1 MNIPTSYTLQDGDY
15 TWTSGD
21 GKSVG
26 TYTLKL
32 TQQGIQNIEAAIYS
46 GTDGFDPDLNPIHNV
61 ELTTTIA
68 TIGTASFE
76 IKQKAISN
84 VKVTADDQSKT
95 YDGQAAS
102 LDLTKL
108 ETMADNTISD
118 IPVTTTGLTA
128 DDFDWYDQSGTK
140 LAAAPTAVGQYEAR
154 LKTTALAQLQSAN
167 PNYAFTEASGTIN
180 YQITAKPAAVT
191 VSGAGSKVYD
201 GKATSASDVLSK
213 VALKADLL
221 TGQSL
226 DTSTL
231 TADDYSWFTKN
242 ADGTY
247 TAASNPASAGT
258 YYLQLNSNGISKLN
272 AANPNYDFTASGDF
286 TYTIDKSANVA
297 TVSGTQTETYSGTAK
312 SVNYKADG
320 DNSVKVTF
328 ISSNGGKVISGVTLS
343 SDDFEIV
350 DATGAKV
357 DAINAV
363 EADGTTPTNYHIV
376 LTDAGLAKLRKAVG
390 DNYSISKDAS
400 YGTLKIN
407 PRVAHA
413 VLSGTGSTTYTGQRI
428 YPDSMEHGGVTL
440 TVDIPKN
447 DEFYT
452 FFSHS
457 TTGNL
462 EYSSDNG
469 LTWTENRPKDVG
481 TYLVR
486 ISADGL
492 AAIKANYGSTGN
504 IVWEENGA
512 STITGQATLTVVK
525 TAGTAVL
532 SGVGKKTY
540 DGSPIT
546 SYKTPIALKVTAL
559 TTQGNKKEPKTITLT
574 AGTDYVWKLGSETHT
589 TAPSDVGKYT
599 IELTDA
605 GKQKIKDTYTNIDW
619 GSANSSIKSVATY
632 EIDPVAENSVL
643 VNTTDGNYSKT
654 YDGTA
659 THTIDAGKFTLTT
672 PLNGNSVK
680 LDTTGID
687 DSSYEWVDANG
698 NKIDDPVNVG
708 TYYVKLTNS
717 AFATLQSHNKNY
729 TLTNTGLGTYT
740 ITQATAS
747 ATLSGSRTRAY
758 NGQAVTDS
766 DLNKGGIT
774 LTITY
779 PQNGGSHSETVD
791 LASGD
796 YTWNTTDHAAPVNA
810 SDTAYTLSL
819 NADHIKQLIEGK
831 AGYGTDAAG
840 QKLSN
845 VKFADDAITGSADYT
860 ITKLAA
866 DATIANN
873 ATAGNYSKTY
883 DGTATT
889 EVDPSKL
896 TISTQVNGKTVSLD
910 TSTLTAGDYQWVDA
924 AGNALSSN
932 PQAVGTYHIAL
943 TADGLAK
950 LNAAN
955 PNFTLTQTGT
965 GTYTITQADASGVLS
980 GSNSKTYN
988 GNAVS
993 LTELNSNGS
1002 IKVALTIPGLTGT
1015 HSYTLKTGDYY
1026 ISGNATDAGTYTVS
1040 LTSAGV
1046 TAVKDYIK
1054 SLAGTGQD
1062 GQSNVQ
1068 FADDAITGSATFTIN
1083 ASANVVKVGGSQTE
1097 TYTGQKVDLNYQ
1109 ANGTNSVTITI
1120 ANAAGNTTGKT
1131 ADAST
1136 VTLDSGD
1143 FTVEGDPINVGTYHV
1158 VLTDAGVAKVQNAVG
1173 KNYQISQDSSAY
1185 GSLVIT
1191 KATGTAT
1198 LNGAGE
1204 KAYDGTAISSY
1215 TTPVKVTITAPN
1227 TATTVDLTAGTDYV
1241 WKKDGQTYTT
1251 APVDAGDYTIEL
1263 TAAGKAKITA
1273 ENAANIDWA
1282 NSTITSE
1289 ATYKINKATATVG
1302 FTADSGQT
1310 VNYNGKTGQFDSTKF
1325 VPTISTNNG
1334 KTLTIPAGVALSLA
1348 GGDFAID
1355 NDSTEPTELGSYT
1368 VKLTDTGLA
1377 KLKSA
1382 TNNYNWVNNTSAT
1395 YAIQKTTGVS
1405 VTLADKNGGQ
1415 SVAYK
1420 GTAFDNS
1427 EIDVN
1432 DYAITL
1438 GNGQTYTLKNGD
1450 LEFAPNQD
1458 PTNTGTYQVQLSE
1471 QGKNAI
1477 SALDSA
1483 HYSYKVESAGQ
1494 GTFTI
1499 TKATPQVVMKGAGQ
1513 KVYDGTAITS
1523 YTTPIGI
1530 TITAPGNP
1538 TLTLDSQ
1545 DYQFVAADGTVYAG
1559 DQAPVNV
1566 GDYKIELTETGK
1578 EKIRQNTDDDTN
1590 LDWSKVDFA
1599 NIGNGTYTIT
1609 QAAGKA
1615 VLSGSN
1621 HRVYTGS
1628 QVTTA
1633 DLNKTGGN
1641 IVVTIS
1647 VSGVNKTIDYKLQDG
1662 DYSWTSGNATDAATY
1677 TLELNKANILQHLKA
1692 KIAADS
1698 TWKGN
1703 VDLTD
1708 AALTGS
1714 ATFTVDPSAN
1724 VVSVSGTQ
1732 NESYTGS
1739 PISVAYEQGG
1749 SNSVK
1754 VTIANAANN
1763 ADGATAPLTNVT
1775 LDSGDFRLAGESGN
1789 SATNHGTYRVVLT
1802 DAGIAKIQAA
1812 VGSNYAISQSD
1823 TDAGKLVISK
1833 ATASA
1838 KLTGNGSSTYNG
1850 QPITVGDLNS
1860 STTGLKVTVTGPTAN
1875 ASAYSLSSG
1884 DVEFS
1889 TDGQNWTTTMPTDA
1903 KTYQVRLTDQGKN
1916 GIISQFGNDNL
1927 VWTNASGESTITSD
1941 ASYKINPL
1949 ASDSVLANASDYTK
1963 TYDGAATSTI
1973 DPSKLKLTTTVNGQT
1988 VDLTTTGID
1997 GSSFEWVDQ
2006 DGNAISAPKNVGTYY
2021 LKLTD
2026 AAFATLQADNP
2037 NFTLTNTGL
2046 GKYTITQAN
2055 ASATLSG
2062 SGRRAYNGK
2071 GVTLDDLNKHD
2082 AGNNITL
2089 TIKYPANGDASH
2101 SETVALTAD
2110 DFVWNTSDGSAPVD
2124 ANSQAYTLSLKP
2136 SAIQKLIEDKAGSG
2150 TDAAGNAL
2158 SNVTFADDAITGT
2171 ADYTITSLSTAATI
2185 SNNGDYGKTYDA
2197 ATTDTI
2203 DPSKLKL
2210 TTQVDGQTVELNT
2223 TGMTGND
2230 YEWVNATGNALS
2242 SNPKDVGTYYIKL
2255 TDGGLRKL
2263 QSLNPNFTLTQT
2275 GLGKYVISAAEATGT
2290 LTGSNSKVYDGNA
2303 ISLDEINQGGQIKVN
2318 LNFPGSNS
2326 ASYTLKDTDYDIT
2339 GNATDAGSYTITLNS
2354 TGVTNVENYLKS
2366 LAGTSQSGDSNVK
2379 FADNAITGS
2388 ASFTITASTNNA
2400 TVSGTQTETYTG
2412 SSIGV
2417 SYNTTGNN
2425 SVTVSFKSTNG
2436 GKDLTGVAL
2445 TSGDFQIVDADGNP
2459 TTAINAGGT
2468 YHIVLTDAGVTR
2480 IQSLAGNN
2488 YTISKDSSYGT
2499 LVIDKAIGKAT
2510 FSGTPSYAY
2519 TGKAVSPAGEDGYL
2533 SKYTLTL
2540 DEPGNP
2546 TYTLQDGDV
2555 EFKVDGNWTTTAPVK
2570 VGTYAARLSQQGWN
2584 NIKKINS
2591 DNVTWSATASTAGTA
2606 TYTITEANVTA
2617 ALSGNGY
2624 KVYNGSAVTADELYK
2639 NGSTI
2644 KVELNGGEDIANLP
2658 TSYTLKQGDYEWVE
2672 GTAPTNVGKY
2682 HLKLTAA
2689 GISSIQAQIDH
2700 VLGAGMV
2707 KLTTTADQAGQASFE
2722 IKQTVSGKV
2731 QLHGNEETTYDGTV
2745 ASFNPSSATDYG
2757 FNNAEG
2763 LKTPTFDAS
2772 DFDWYSD
2779 AAGTHKI
2786 SAPTNAGTY
2795 YLLLNANGKKKWADA
2810 NPNYSFVDEHGNSTI
2825 TGSVTYTIKQRDLVI
2840 ELSGQASKV
2849 YDGSTAAITADDLSS
2864 GKIKI
2869 SWNNGSQPTDIA
2881 SYTLSAGDLEVV
2893 NAAGNAVKNANASG
2907 NVTEGNPVYTVRLTA
2922 AALER
2927 INNLTGAA
2935 NYKISQDD
2943 TEATYLIYT
2952 RKAQL
2957 TLTGSQTTTYGT
2969 ELALDPNA
2977 YNLDFSN
2984 WVDTANHKPT
2994 KEEIGLKAGS
3004 LYIDYGTNNGS
3015 ATDQLPKDAGKYQV
3029 KASAALI
3036 ARLKSLYP
3044 DYDFEQTA
3052 TTDASHE
3059 PATYVISPAAATVT
3073 ITGTQKVKYGE
3084 STAINAGNYK
3094 LTITATVN
3102 GVADTPIFA
3111 GQVKLTNADLEF
3123 VTNPTNV
3130 GDYRVKLSE
3139 HGLEKLANLSIS
3151 TKTGSSNYDWTQAKD
3166 ATAGFEVT
3174 QMPVT
3179 ITVNDAKKSVVYGS
3193 QDWKDALSSN
3203 PSGYSLSIATEGG
3216 AALSYTQRDG
3226 DVVYA
3231 QKPGNVGDYEVELSA
3246 DGLNN
3251 IKTALGT
3258 NYEYPEDAADV
3269 TTKGT
3274 FTVKQGKETVQLTGH
3289 DGRTYDA
3296 KSTSVSDLDMN
3307 KYSYTATIYAADG
3320 QPQTVALTADDLEI
3334 VPNNGSTSNV
3344 GTYKIQLSN
3353 AGQEKLKALDGNHG
3367 QNYQWTFNSDAD
3379 YVITASDAATA
3390 KLSGSNSKV
3399 YDGNR
3404 VTIGEVNSNSGN
3416 ITVTLTY
3423 PGSNANST
3431 YTITAGDLDWYAHG
3445 HKLTE
3450 APQDVGTYTIKLKDS
3465 SLTRLKARL
3474 SQLTGSNVQF
3484 ADTVTSVPGSA
3495 TFTITPEPLI
3505 NVTVSGDSQDKT
3517 YDGQPASLDVSGLTV
3532 KDGTTSL
3539 DKGTLSA
3546 GDFDWYDAQGNKLT
3560 AVPTNAGKYQ
3570 ARLKSTAYQKLQTA
3584 NTNYEIT
3591 EATGTIDYEIKQAP
3605 ATAAISGSA
3614 SRAYDGSSTAA
3625 SDVLAGVSWTPSG
3638 LVTGQSLSTTG
3649 IDASDYEWFAKNAD
3663 GTYTALTGEPTNVGT
3678 YSLKFKQSSISK
3690 LRTANT
3696 NYSFANDAVT
3706 GEFTYTITPAS
3717 ENVSATLSGSNHK
3730 TYDGQPVTNGEVT
3743 SPSGDI
3749 TVTLAYPGSTSQST
3763 YTLQAG
3769 DYAWYDAQD
3778 NSLSTAPTKV
3788 GSYTIKLTAAG
3799 LTHLQA
3805 AIDRLAGAGNVTISE
3820 NDLKGSAGFD
3830 IQKKDLTVTLAD
3842 KPGSTLGKTYDGQP
3856 GAVSPTDG
3864 QLTAEGL
3871 VGTDS
3876 LNVSGLTAGDFD
3888 WYDAAGNKLDSA
3900 PTNVGNYHLKLN
3912 HNGQQQLADDNPN
3925 YQVSES
3931 GQFGYQISQAAGTIT
3946 TTGHQENTTATIDP
3960 SQITVTIKLGD
3971 NGETTVSGLTK
3982 DDFQFADGTPSESG
3996 TYKVELTPAAL
4007 KKLQDENSNYQI
4019 TASSNADFQLDA
4031 TLTISFVDDDEGNQ
4045 QVGSPITQYGL
4056 ANSTIDHLSLTI
4068 PAGYKLAENESLPT
4082 SYTFSSD
4089 LAQSKTIHLVHKT
4102 LTVTFDDPDPSG
4114 QTLPG
4119 GSGKYEQM
4127 EALTKKPTRTITVTK
4142 PDGSTQKVT
4151 QEVKFTRT
4159 ATYDEVTGK
4168 ATYSDWTHSGD
4179 AQWAAYTPVA
4189 IPGYTAGTVAAENVT
4204 PDTENATA
4212 EVGYTANDQTGK
4224 ISYQD
4229 EKGNEI
4235 SSTPLSGKT
4244 GEEVAV
4250 HVDHVPAGWQLVT
4263 GQPTIPDTV
4272 KATATGIP
4280 TVVVKIEH
4288 ATITVHPGETAP
4300 TGKVPGNPS
4309 ESYPTMESLTK
4320 TPTRTITITK
4330 PDGTSLTVTQQV
4342 EFTRTATFDEVT
4354 GAVTYSDWTHKGSDQ
4369 WAVYTPE
4376 TISGYTASPAGVAAK
4391 TVNADTTDEKVEI
4404 SYTANEQT
4412 GKISYQ
4418 DAAGTEISS
4427 TPLSGKTGTDVAV
4440 NPVAPAG
4447 WKIVAGQTIPNKVH
4461 ATANGIPTVVVQIE
4475 HATITVHPGEAAP
4488 TDPVPGDT
4496 SKTYEKMEALTKD
4509 TTRTITITK
4518 PDTTKDTIKQTVHF
4532 TRTATFDEVTGEAT
4546 YSPWTTS
4553 DPAKWAAYTV
4563 PTIAGYT
4570 PSQDSVA
4577 EKKVD
4582 GKTADETVNIS
4593 YTAGDQVVN
4602 IKFVDDDD
4610 GDSQVGTVITKAGK
4624 TGQTLTDFSGVQVPA
4639 HYALASGQSLPTSYT
4654 FTADKD
4660 QTITI
4665 HLVHAKQIV
4674 DPTKPATNPT
4684 KDPNWF
4690 KNQGLVKDVT
4700 RTINYEGLTTD
4711 QLSQIPEDQKKQTVE
4726 FTRTAKYDEVTGKL
4740 VANSESAWTAESGHD
4755 KFTGFTPKSFAGY
4768 TADPSR
4774 VAEVTPA
4781 ATDND
4786 SKVTVTYTANDQT
4799 VNIKFVDD
4807 DNNDSQVG
4815 TTITKTG
4822 KTGDTIIDFSG
4833 VTVPDHYELA
4843 SGQKLPTSYTFTA
4856 DADQTITIH
4865 LKEKTRTVD
4874 PTDPTTNPTT
4884 DPNWFKDHDL
4894 TKDVTR
4900 TINDHQL
4907 SGTTTTT
4914 QTATIH
4920 RTATY
4925 NEVTDKLTN
4934 LSNWSTDNSA
4944 WTAYSVTAPAG
4955 YTATIKQTI
4964 NGHTTTIN
4972 QIGAV
4977 TVNANTPNETIDIT
4991 YTANDESLT
5000 INFVDDDKPGQPVVT
5015 TITKG
5020 GKNGQ
5025 TIALGLEVP
5034 AHY

>member
-1 MNIPTSYTLQDGDY
+1 MGKNNLLRKMTPERKNYRLYKAKKRWITACATFMFTLGISAGLNINNNAEANAEVEETPVTSAAGSGAGSSTGSSAANADSSADSSSTGSSASTSSTTSASSASNASASGNSSATSSASNASNSSAVSDNGASAASNTTSSATNAASSATSSEGSATSSSAKSGAESNGASAASDAANSASSAASSATSADPATSSAKNAASDTTSTASSSTSSAAEQAASAASSAASAASSANSSTSSADSSAASSANSSASSADSSAASSANSSTSSQSQFAWSDKVGTGGKIEVDITKGLAGIDFSQYVKKISDDTNKASSANEQAAVAANLLVLAANTGAASPDSTTYKWVNDDGSTTFTAGKAYKGYILVTLPTGAKTKVPGLTLETTAKVETTNKSVKAGSNVSAADLVSNKDVFPEGTTYSFVKEPDTSKAGEQTVQIQAMYKNADGQPVTTDAVDASLNVTDQTTQKVTFEFVDADNNETVVGKTYTQDMTPGKATNLNFTMKVPDHYQLASGQTIPTSYTLPESTTSATTVKIKLNEKIYFTIKLHDDDNGQDLYSEECDLDNTVDEAGSSWRFLGGDFNHTGLPTDVDTNHYMSAGVTVPDENLKGVLTGDQGKDLSDSSTIWTNPNYKWTVAQAKELRGATFTIHLREKTATRTATIHYVYGDGTGDKKGQKAADDATVTINYTRTATKDSATGQTTYSWNYDSYNITALNGQTGAVTDGTLTVSTPDITGYNALTNGDWTLNGDGSKASTSASSFDVLGSDFDPNQVDSSKTYGELNDHTVYYTPKKSEIVTFEFVDDDNNGVVVGETHTQSMTPGVETNLNFTMTVPEHYQLASGQSLPTSYTLDASATTATTVKIHLNEKMYFKITLHDDTDNKDLYTQEVDDPQSGGYTELTIPAGTFPTGANAGNYTSVSATGVPEGVTFSGDQRNTLENANSGVWTYPNFRWSDTAKKDLFGCNIVIHLKHNTTEVTTTEEANETSILHFVYGAGDHKGERASDDAKVVFHYKRTKTATKDDVNGKESNVKYTGWVIDPYWNYGKGYDDGRDGKYDTKATVSSDNNTVTFDLPTIDGYTALTTGDWTTTTANKFDTSATHFSPTSVHTLLSTETDGNRVYAAVPVTTQENTVYYVPTKETDVRTVTEHYRYVDSNGNDAGQAEPDAQVDVYFKKNYSNGTFKTNGSTNSADWTWDATLDDHWSLDTSEGDTATPGFKVVSGNWTIGSDIKAPTYTITGYNFTNVVYDDNGHAVIDAQIFVRPTNANADTIYTTKSASQTSKEQTIFFVKSADTSSSIDRVINVTNKDGITSTKTQSAQKSRTAVINSNDTGVKFGDWTIDSSKNQWADATSLAPSEAGYQIKITKSVDGGEAVTGSTDDLKAVTVTTDTKPEVINITYTQDPTEEATETEARTVTEHYIVAADCIVNGTFYKKGDKLFDDAVIEVYYKRNVTKDKATGKVVKAGNWEWDPSQGDSNTAGFKVISGKWYDIKGTKESPKTGSWSVDIPSKDGFSAITDGVSNGFNTMNLGYPATGGENYFTNDTDPTWYWRKTLTTYYIPSNIVRVINETAPDGTTTTTTQTSPFSGTVKLDNDDKGIVVSDATSGSWDAYTPKYSGYTIKVTKSVDGGEETTGSTDDLKAVTVTNDTKPEVINITYSATSKAELSGLASSTYGSPITWNDVNNGIKVTVTGPDSATRGTYTLTQGDVQFTKDGTTTTSLPTDSGTYTVTLTDAGKQNIEKKFGNKSISWTDDSGQSTITGSATYTINNAALTIGVTGSKEVTYGSQDWLNAIGKDPSSIKNSDGSAAFTLTIKDSKGNSIAYQLQDGDLAYTTSDGTTAATFGNAGTYQVHLTSTGLANIEAKLGNTNYTFPSSLTSLSYGTFTVDKGNIVVTLNGSQEVDYAVANGRPDASKFSYTLTDGENPVSIYKSDGTVAGAVSLKNGLKTEAVNGSITNVGTYNVVIKDGSTGTKRFQREDGNKGDNYNWTFKSNAKYVIDISKVTAAFSGQGSKTYNGKTISAAELTASGSTITVAINGNADLNIPTSYTLQDGDY

-1204 KAYDGTAISSY
+1204 KTYDGTAISSY

-2757 FNNAEG
+2757 
-2763 LKTPTFDAS
+2763 
-2772 DFDWYSD
+2772 
-2779 AAGTHKI
+2779 
-2786 SAPTNAGTY
+2786 
-2795 YLLLNANGKKKWADA
+2795 
-2810 NPNYSFVDEHGNSTI
+2810 
-2825 TGSVTYTIKQRDLVI
+2825 
-2840 ELSGQASKV
+2840 
-2849 YDGSTAAITADDLSS
+2849 
-2864 GKIKI
+2864 
-2869 SWNNGSQPTDIA
+2869 
-2881 SYTLSAGDLEVV
+2881 
-2893 NAAGNAVKNANASG
+2893 
-2907 NVTEGNPVYTVRLTA
+2907 
-2922 AALER
+2922 
-2927 INNLTGAA
+2927 
-2935 NYKISQDD
+2935 
-2943 TEATYLIYT
+2943 
-2952 RKAQL
+2952 L
-2957 TLTGSQTTTYGT
+2957 TL
-2969 ELALDPNA
+2969 
-2977 YNLDFSN
+2977 
-2984 WVDTANHKPT
+2984 
-2994 KEEIGLKAGS
+2994 KA
-3004 LYIDYGTNNGS
+3004 
-3015 ATDQLPKDAGKYQV
+3015 
-3029 KASAALI
+3029 
-3036 ARLKSLYP
+3036 
-3044 DYDFEQTA
+3044 
-3052 TTDASHE
+3052 
-3059 PATYVISPAAATVT
+3059 
-3073 ITGTQKVKYGE
+3073 
-3084 STAINAGNYK
+3084 
-3094 LTITATVN
+3094 
-3102 GVADTPIFA
+3102 
-3111 GQVKLTNADLEF
+3111 
-3123 VTNPTNV
+3123 
-3130 GDYRVKLSE
+3130 
-3139 HGLEKLANLSIS
+3139 
-3151 TKTGSSNYDWTQAKD
+3151 
-3166 ATAGFEVT
+3166 
-3174 QMPVT
+3174 
-3179 ITVNDAKKSVVYGS
+3179 
-3193 QDWKDALSSN
+3193 
-3203 PSGYSLSIATEGG
+3203 
-3216 AALSYTQRDG
+3216 
-3226 DVVYA
+3226 
-3231 QKPGNVGDYEVELSA
+3231 
-3246 DGLNN
+3246 
-3251 IKTALGT
+3251 
-3258 NYEYPEDAADV
+3258 
-3269 TTKGT
+3269 
-3274 FTVKQGKETVQLTGH
+3274 
-3289 DGRTYDA
+3289 
-3296 KSTSVSDLDMN
+3296 
-3307 KYSYTATIYAADG
+3307 
-3320 QPQTVALTADDLEI
+3320 
-3334 VPNNGSTSNV
+3334 
-3344 GTYKIQLSN
+3344 
-3353 AGQEKLKALDGNHG
+3353 
-3367 QNYQWTFNSDAD
+3367 
-3379 YVITASDAATA
+3379 
-3390 KLSGSNSKV
+3390 
-3399 YDGNR
+3399 
-3404 VTIGEVNSNSGN
+3404 
-3416 ITVTLTY
+3416 
-3423 PGSNANST
+3423 
-3431 YTITAGDLDWYAHG
+3431 
-3445 HKLTE
+3445 
-3450 APQDVGTYTIKLKDS
+3450 
-3465 SLTRLKARL
+3465 
-3474 SQLTGSNVQF
+3474 
-3484 ADTVTSVPGSA
+3484 
-3495 TFTITPEPLI
+3495 
-3505 NVTVSGDSQDKT
+3505 
-3517 YDGQPASLDVSGLTV
+3517 
-3532 KDGTTSL
+3532 
-3539 DKGTLSA
+3539 
-3546 GDFDWYDAQGNKLT
+3546 
-3560 AVPTNAGKYQ
+3560 
-3570 ARLKSTAYQKLQTA
+3570 
-3584 NTNYEIT
+3584 
-3591 EATGTIDYEIKQAP
+3591 
-3605 ATAAISGSA
+3605 
-3614 SRAYDGSSTAA
+3614 
-3625 SDVLAGVSWTPSG
+3625 
-3638 LVTGQSLSTTG
+3638 
-3649 IDASDYEWFAKNAD
+3649 
-3663 GTYTALTGEPTNVGT
+3663 
-3678 YSLKFKQSSISK
+3678 
-3690 LRTANT
+3690 
-3696 NYSFANDAVT
+3696 
-3706 GEFTYTITPAS
+3706 
-3717 ENVSATLSGSNHK
+3717 
-3730 TYDGQPVTNGEVT
+3730 
-3743 SPSGDI
+3743 
-3749 TVTLAYPGSTSQST
+3749 
-3763 YTLQAG
+3763 
-3769 DYAWYDAQD
+3769 
-3778 NSLSTAPTKV
+3778 
-3788 GSYTIKLTAAG
+3788 
-3799 LTHLQA
+3799 
-3805 AIDRLAGAGNVTISE
+3805 
-3820 NDLKGSAGFD
+3820 
-3830 IQKKDLTVTLAD
+3830 
-3842 KPGSTLGKTYDGQP
+3842 
-3856 GAVSPTDG
+3856 
-3864 QLTAEGL
+3864 
-3871 VGTDS
+3871 
-3876 LNVSGLTAGDFD
+3876 
-3888 WYDAAGNKLDSA
+3888 
-3900 PTNVGNYHLKLN
+3900 
-3912 HNGQQQLADDNPN
+3912 
-3925 YQVSES
+3925 
-3931 GQFGYQISQAAGTIT
+3931 
-3946 TTGHQENTTATIDP
+3946 
-3960 SQITVTIKLGD
+3960 
-3971 NGETTVSGLTK
+3971 
-3982 DDFQFADGTPSESG
+3982 
-3996 TYKVELTPAAL
+3996 
-4007 KKLQDENSNYQI
+4007 
-4019 TASSNADFQLDA
+4019 
-4031 TLTISFVDDDEGNQ
+4031 
-4045 QVGSPITQYGL
+4045 
-4056 ANSTIDHLSLTI
+4056 
-4068 PAGYKLAENESLPT
+4068 
-4082 SYTFSSD
+4082 
-4089 LAQSKTIHLVHKT
+4089 
-4102 LTVTFDDPDPSG
+4102 
-4114 QTLPG
+4114 
-4119 GSGKYEQM
+4119 
-4127 EALTKKPTRTITVTK
+4127 
-4142 PDGSTQKVT
+4142 
-4151 QEVKFTRT
+4151 
-4159 ATYDEVTGK
+4159 
-4168 ATYSDWTHSGD
+4168 
-4179 AQWAAYTPVA
+4179 
-4189 IPGYTAGTVAAENVT
+4189 
-4204 PDTENATA
+4204 
-4212 EVGYTANDQTGK
+4212 
-4224 ISYQD
+4224 
-4229 EKGNEI
+4229 
-4235 SSTPLSGKT
+4235 
-4244 GEEVAV
+4244 
-4250 HVDHVPAGWQLVT
+4250 
-4263 GQPTIPDTV
+4263 
-4272 KATATGIP
+4272 
-4280 TVVVKIEH
+4280 
-4288 ATITVHPGETAP
+4288 
-4300 TGKVPGNPS
+4300 
-4309 ESYPTMESLTK
+4309 
-4320 TPTRTITITK
+4320 
-4330 PDGTSLTVTQQV
+4330 
-4342 EFTRTATFDEVT
+4342 
-4354 GAVTYSDWTHKGSDQ
+4354 
-4369 WAVYTPE
+4369 
-4376 TISGYTASPAGVAAK
+4376 
-4391 TVNADTTDEKVEI
+4391 
-4404 SYTANEQT
+4404 
-4412 GKISYQ
+4412 
-4418 DAAGTEISS
+4418 
-4427 TPLSGKTGTDVAV
+4427 
-4440 NPVAPAG
+4440 
-4447 WKIVAGQTIPNKVH
+4447 
-4461 ATANGIPTVVVQIE
+4461 
-4475 HATITVHPGEAAP
+4475 
-4488 TDPVPGDT
+4488 
-4496 SKTYEKMEALTKD
+4496 
-4509 TTRTITITK
+4509 
-4518 PDTTKDTIKQTVHF
+4518 
-4532 TRTATFDEVTGEAT
+4532 
-4546 YSPWTTS
+4546 
-4553 DPAKWAAYTV
+4553 
-4563 PTIAGYT
+4563 
-4570 PSQDSVA
+4570 
-4577 EKKVD
+4577 
-4582 GKTADETVNIS
+4582 
-4593 YTAGDQVVN
+4593 
-4602 IKFVDDDD
+4602 
-4610 GDSQVGTVITKAGK
+4610 
-4624 TGQTLTDFSGVQVPA
+4624 
-4639 HYALASGQSLPTSYT
+4639 
-4654 FTADKD
+4654 
-4660 QTITI
+4660 
-4665 HLVHAKQIV
+4665 
-4674 DPTKPATNPT
+4674 
-4684 KDPNWF
+4684 
-4690 KNQGLVKDVT
+4690 
-4700 RTINYEGLTTD
+4700 
-4711 QLSQIPEDQKKQTVE
+4711 
-4726 FTRTAKYDEVTGKL
+4726 
-4740 VANSESAWTAESGHD
+4740 
-4755 KFTGFTPKSFAGY
+4755 
-4768 TADPSR
+4768 
-4774 VAEVTPA
+4774 
-4781 ATDND
+4781 
-4786 SKVTVTYTANDQT
+4786 
-4799 VNIKFVDD
+4799 
-4807 DNNDSQVG
+4807 
-4815 TTITKTG
+4815 
-4822 KTGDTIIDFSG
+4822 
-4833 VTVPDHYELA
+4833 
-4843 SGQKLPTSYTFTA
+4843 
-4856 DADQTITIH
+4856 
-4865 LKEKTRTVD
+4865 
-4874 PTDPTTNPTT
+4874 
-4884 DPNWFKDHDL
+4884 
-4894 TKDVTR
+4894 
-4900 TINDHQL
+4900 
-4907 SGTTTTT
+4907 
-4914 QTATIH
+4914 
-4920 RTATY
+4920 
-4925 NEVTDKLTN
+4925 
-4934 LSNWSTDNSA
+4934 
-4944 WTAYSVTAPAG
+4944 
-4955 YTATIKQTI
+4955 
-4964 NGHTTTIN
+4964 
-4972 QIGAV
+4972 
-4977 TVNANTPNETIDIT
+4977 
-4991 YTANDESLT
+4991 
-5000 INFVDDDKPGQPVVT
+5000 
-5015 TITKG
+5015 
-5020 GKNGQ
+5020 
-5025 TIALGLEVP
+5025 
-5034 AHY
+5034 